1 MDAFPTAQL
10 AARERFEIREAVSA
24 WNAALDAGSAE
35 GVLALSEPG
44 IVVRFGDI
52 AYTGEEGV
60 RQMVR
65 RHGSSSTVARRTHTN
80 HVQAWAAADRV
91 RSRSFM
97 LVVTLVRAAPAT
109 DDGAPAIGWL
119 GYAADDLVATPRGWR
134 FAAREFRPWE
144 GDVLSRFGTASG
156 GAS

>member
-65 RHGSSSTVARRTHTN
+65 RHGSSSPVAILHARREP
-80 HVQAWAAADRV
+80 
-91 RSRSFM
+91 
-97 LVVTLVRAAPAT
+97 RA
-109 DDGAPAIGWL
+109 GR
-119 GYAADDLVATPRGWR
+119 PRHG
-134 FAAREFRPWE
+134 
-144 GDVLSRFGTASG
+144 
-156 GAS
+156 

>member
-10 AARERFEIREAVSA
+10 AARERFEIREAVGA

-44 IVVRFGDI
+44 IVGRFGDI

-65 RHGSSSTVARRTHTN
+65 RHGSSSTGARRTHTN
-80 HVQAWAAADRV
+80 HVPAWAAADRG
-91 RSRSFM
+91 RARSFM
-97 LVVTLVRAAPAT
+97 PVVNPVRADPAT
-109 DDGAPAIGWL
+109 DDGAPAIRWRGD
-119 GYAADDLVATPRGWR
+119 AAGGLLAPPRGRR
-134 FAAREFRPWE
+134 FAALEFRPWE